1 MSNKIKDMMM
11 EIDMLKNLIEKLP
24 KSDKM
29 QILKY
34 IDETSENALK
44 EVNEILDNVDE
55 EQVNEF
61 INELGKVDI
70 KFDESKK

>member
-44 EVNEILDNVDE
+44 EVN
-55 EQVNEF
+55 
-61 INELGKVDI
+61 
-70 KFDESKK
+70 